1 MQHYNLLVRNLLYTG
16 ITRGKKMVVLVVEQ
30 KALQKAVANDKTK
43 ARITK
48 LKERLQRKVALR

>member
-1 MQHYNLLVRNLLYTG
+1 
-16 ITRGKKMVVLVVEQ
+16 MVVLVVEQ
-30 KALQKAVANDKTK
+30 KALQKAVANDKTR